1 MYLSFLKAEISTQ
14 HFQNLQVS
22 SLQKPLTHGIGEAC
36 SAVILEQHYS
46 EWKNESVTL
55 NSL

>member
-36 SAVILEQHYS
+36 SAVILEQHCS